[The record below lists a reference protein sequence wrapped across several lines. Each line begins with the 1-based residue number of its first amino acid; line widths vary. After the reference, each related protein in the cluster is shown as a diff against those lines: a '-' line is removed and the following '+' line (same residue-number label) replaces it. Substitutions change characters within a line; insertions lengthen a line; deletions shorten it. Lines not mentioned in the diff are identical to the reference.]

1 MSKDKILL
9 VLLTTIAVA
18 AFCGGVLLCQ
28 RVEKDGLFQGQST
41 WKYLNKRFLV
51 LLAESEKKNPSSLES
66 QAVHARLL
74 HNVGVT
80 YGYTDQWTDS
90 IKTLNQ
96 SLDFKMKSKSV
107 KAESVIRSIESLGK
121 AYFLTGKYEI
131 ARTALDFAARDWVR
145 EHGEESLDYAR
156 CMGFTGRVH
165 LSMGDFKL
173 AESCFET
180 AMAIFKKEDDR
191 SSLARLHLL
200 IAQSAI
206 ARDDLQ
212 KSRQQLD
219 RAIALLKIDF
229 GDDYRTY
236 FNDEVALLNCLEG
249 QLLIEG
255 ELPEGAAGSAVDR
268 DTQIDTGLKLIN
280 DGFRVAIQSYGT
292 DDVYTQAFR
301 LILAEGN
308 MKKRDISACIS
319 TLQQIEAS
327 FQRIGLPNHP
337 FLARVYDLY
346 LKALKI
352 QENQRHSGNLN
363 SRRKSLTDVLQ
374 AKLKKVEYSASQSS
388 QSESDALA
396 SRLNYSTKF
405 LANRNFNDPWL
416 LPLTTIITVWAFSGM
431 FACSLAC
438 AAQAGRKDY
447 VSSVWFLLGVVFN
460 LVAYLVITALPSRS
474 TFTKEFGADFA
485 LVNDARHGVFLLAMT
500 PLAAILG
507 ASIFYYP
514 APVRDLFIAVFLGFC
529 VCLIFFPPI
538 WCFEIAKSKG
548 RNQYLWVLIGLFTSV
563 FGLVFLLLLK
573 EGDKAEVDE
582 EETRNTHCESAMLL
596 VSAIHIALFVGIVAN
611 IYHSWML
618 HLEL

>member
-1 MSKDKILL
+1 MSKDKIVL

-18 AFCGGVLLCQ
+18 AFCGGVFLCQ
-28 RVEKDGLFQGQST
+28 CVEKDGLFQGQST
-41 WKYLNKRFLV
+41 WRYLNKRFLV
-51 LLAESEKKNPSSLES
+51 LLAESEKNNPSSLES

-80 YGYTDQWTDS
+80 YGYTDQWADS

-96 SLDFKMKSKSV
+96 SVDFKMKSKSV

-121 AYFLTGKYEI
+121 AYYLAGQYEI

-145 EHGEESLDYAR
+145 ENGEESLHYAR

-165 LSMGDFKL
+165 LSMGNFKS
-173 AESCFET
+173 AETCFET
-180 AMAIFKKEDDR
+180 ARAIFKKEDDR

-206 ARDDLQ
+206 AGNDLQ
-212 KSRQQLD
+212 KARQQLD
-219 RAIALLKIDF
+219 KAIALLKIDL

-249 QLLIEG
+249 QLLING
-255 ELPEGAAGSAVDR
+255 ELPGGRAGSAVDR
-268 DTQIDTGLKLIN
+268 DTQIDTGIKLIN
-280 DGFRVAIQSYGT
+280 DGLRVAIQSYGT
-292 DDVYTQAFR
+292 DDVYTQPFR
-301 LILAEGN
+301 LILAEGHL
-308 MKKRDISACIS
+308 KKSDASECVS

-327 FQRIGLPNHP
+327 FERIGLPNHP
-337 FLARVYDLY
+337 FLAPVYGLH
-346 LKALKI
+346 LKALK
-352 QENQRHSGNLN
+352 NQDNQKHPGDQS
-363 SRRKSLTDVLQ
+363 SERKRLTDVLQ
-374 AKLKKVEYSASQSS
+374 AKLKGVERATSKSS
-388 QSESDALA
+388 QSEADALA
-396 SRLNYSTKF
+396 ARLNPSSKF
-405 LANRNFNDPWL
+405 LANRNFNDPWM

-447 VSSVWFLLGVVFN
+447 VSSVWFILGVVFN
-460 LVAYLVITALPSRS
+460 LVAYLVITALPSRN

-485 LVNDARHGVFLLAMT
+485 LVNDSRHGVFLLAMT

-514 APVRDLFIAVFLGFC
+514 APIRDIFIAVFLGFF

-538 WCFEIAKSKG
+538 WCFAIAKSKG
-548 RNQYLWVLIGLFTSV
+548 RNQYLWALIGLSTSV

-573 EGDKAEVDE
+573 EGDQGEVDE
-582 EETRNTHCESAMLL
+582 EETRNTHSESAML
-596 VSAIHIALFVGIVAN
+596 VMSAIHIALFVGIVAN
-611 IYHSWML
+611 IYCSWLL